1 MQVLFSFLKN
11 ILQDL
16 AGFPMDK
23 TSLLLP
29 FKGDFQK
36 KTGYRPQKR
45 NDTLL
50 YDSFICECRG
60 CAA

>member
-1 MQVLFSFLKN
+1 MQVLFSFFAKK

-29 FKGDFQK
+29 FKGAFSK
-36 KTGYRPQKR
+36 ENRVPSPKTKR
-45 NDTLL
+45 YPAL
-50 YDSFICECRG
+50 
-60 CAA
+60 

>member
-1 MQVLFSFLKN
+1 MQVLFFIFLKN

-29 FKGDFQK
+29 FKGDFSK
-36 KTGYRPQKR
+36 ENRIPSPKTKR
-45 NDTLL
+45 YPAL
-50 YDSFICECRG
+50 
-60 CAA
+60 